1 MDRAI
6 GARGKPSQNPSRR
19 NRSALNV
26 LTHGEGGTGEKA
38 FDRAMVK
45 SINNLCTFDHQIAAQ
60 SSHDTNSET

>member
-26 LTHGEGGTGEKA
+26 LTHGEGATDEEA
-38 FDRAMVK
+38 FDRAMAR
-45 SINNLCTFDHQIAAQ
+45 SIENLFNFDHQIAAQ
-60 SSHDTNSET
+60 SSHDSNSQT